1 MTDPFLLYHY
11 TDAKGL
17 TGIVESQTLWA
28 TNADFLND
36 AQQLRFGRQELH
48 DALCEEANALSPPD
62 DESGDANYSRATVMR
77 SAADELDP
85 ALRQYH
91 SVYLACLCGA
101 GDLLSQWRS
110 YGGPG
115 GYAVGFRAP
124 ELQVGLPGAKLV
136 QVRYGDT
143 AKREAIAK
151 VLRSIAPR
159 PVGHPAASGYAR
171 AQQIVLPAL
180 AGIKHPAFKEEHEWR
195 LVVVTDQQGHV
206 FGPARW
212 E

>member
-1 MTDPFLLYHY
+1 M
-11 TDAKGL
+11 
-17 TGIVESQTLWA
+17 
-28 TNADFLND
+28 
-36 AQQLRFGRQELH
+36 
-48 DALCEEANALSPPD
+48 
-62 DESGDANYSRATVMR
+62 
-77 SAADELDP
+77 
-85 ALRQYH
+85 
-91 SVYLACLCGA
+91 
-101 GDLLSQWRS
+101 
-110 YGGPG
+110 
-115 GYAVGFRAP
+115 GFRAP

-195 LVVVTDQQGHV
+195 LVVVTDQQRPR
-206 FGPARW
+206 FRPGPLGVTPYISLGYPTEAIAEVVVGPGPEQELREQGARLLAG
-212 E
+212 EGVSVRSSDAPFRG